1 MLLPESLLNWME
13 LPILLQSLNG
23 GDLTPSRLDRKKSAG
38 LDRLTV
44 EMNRASAAVTGIAP
58 DMSPGQAEDIAYAM
72 NKQKT
77 WLDIGFYIGAV
88 HLDANLLLRHR
99 YFPPRPRSRARLSAR
114 TVNTR
119 TRSRLY
125 SSEPRRSAVGSDS

>member
-13 LPILLQSLNG
+13 LTVLLQSFNC
-23 GDLTPSRLDRKKSAG
+23 GDLTPIRLDRKKSAG

-44 EMNRASAAVTGIAP
+44 EMNRASTAVTGIAP

-77 WLDIGFYIGAV
+77 WLDIGFITNIMISLVVLMVALNV
-88 HLDANLLLRHR
+88 RLI
-99 YFPPRPRSRARLSAR
+99 RS
-114 TVNTR
+114 
-119 TRSRLY
+119 Y
-125 SSEPRRSAVGSDS
+125 D